1 MILRGTSLRPPCRV
15 NSKCLCR
22 QGAVSCFAEWP
33 PRAPRIAARPNE
45 SRACQALARSLVW
58 TRSSAPHQRRLG
70 TPVGA
75 TPSSFTPPPP
85 GTRIASQCCAVVQA
99 PHCSD
104 SHRASSL
111 ATLLQHHRWF
121 RWSRRRLPDVMPNP
135 GSPALHAGPGHMR
148 PGTDR
153 YLVAPSHSCAV
164 LSSVTP
170 QSPPAD
176 PAVTSLLLQG
186 CRSFLSR
193 IPISHGRSTLSLIQ
207 NIHCCRSLSDSLFVR
222 LKPVTDRW
230 IALCFVFR
238 PPCLRL
244 RDC

>member
-1 MILRGTSLRPPCRV
+1 MPEDRKRLAEGSLKALLEEPVADASCGTRALQKTPAH
-15 NSKCLCR
+15 
-22 QGAVSCFAEWP
+22 AVAFTTEVIFAY
-33 PRAPRIAARPNE
+33 RAAAGSAFFLWHAKDLKHPTLVASMAVIPWIAARPNE

-135 GSPALHAGPGHMR
+135 GHFTPSAG
-148 PGTDR
+148 
-153 YLVAPSHSCAV
+153 
-164 LSSVTP
+164 
-170 QSPPAD
+170 
-176 PAVTSLLLQG
+176 
-186 CRSFLSR
+186 
-193 IPISHGRSTLSLIQ
+193 LSLIPLP
-207 NIHCCRSLSDSLFVR
+207 HSDLAWSLHALFDPKHP
-222 LKPVTDRW
+222 L
-230 IALCFVFR
+230 LSFVV
-238 PPCLRL
+238 
-244 RDC
+244 